1 MCDTNEINRRNGL
14 IFNIPPP
21 RYTPRNPY
29 EEGFTKEQLDMRRK
43 AEILKYNKS
52 SNYRITK
59 AQSWVQVVGGKYQR
73 RTYSNEYLNR
83 PTTED
88 RDCENVVTYSTGANV
103 PGPRIP
109 LYLDKNVPLYNY
121 NTQQTV
127 QGINNISETEL
138 WLTKHDSDIIS
149 SFPTI
154 YTLNIRSPID
164 NPQYKFSVNTSI
176 GIYVRGIS
184 SALRYFTIIMNLNQ
198 SSVKVRFGGQ
208 YVSHSTPNILPDS
221 TITISQDGRIAI
233 IGTVPSSGT
242 FAGAIYL
249 GNITIN
255 NMLLYTS
262 NGNTYDIMLEPIIS
276 ATFDDGIAMSSSNNI
291 SAQLYT
297 NLVDYSNDTNKLSNN
312 VRRFG
317 TNLTFAQPGSSSTIS
332 TPTLSGILP

>member
-29 EEGFTKEQLDMRRK
+29 EEGYTKEQLDMRRK

-59 AQSWVQVVGGKYQR
+59 AQSWVQVVSGKYQR

-88 RDCENVVTYSTGANV
+88 RDCENVITYSTGANV

-121 NTQQTV
+121 NTQQNV
-127 QGINNISETEL
+127 QGIENVDEVDMWRTKYDTDLISY
-138 WLTKHDSDIIS
+138 S
-149 SFPTI
+149 PTI
-154 YTLNIRSPID
+154 YTLNIRPPID
-164 NPQYKFSVNTSI
+164 NTQYKFSVNTSF

-184 SALRYFTIIMNLNQ
+184 TALRTFTIIVFIN
-198 SSVKVRFGGQ
+198 SSSTKVRFGGQ
-208 YVSHSTPNILPDS
+208 YVSHSTPNIIQGGTF
-221 TITISQDGRIAI
+221 TIT
-233 IGTVPSSGT
+233 GTATST

-262 NGNTYDIMLEPIIS
+262 NGNTYDIILEPIIS
-276 ATFDDGIAMSSSNNI
+276 ATFDDGSSSATNSI
-291 SAQLYT
+291 TAQLYT
-297 NLVDYSNDTNKLSNN
+297 NLIDYSNDANKLSNN
-312 VRRFG
+312 VKRFG
-317 TNLTFAQPGSSSTIS
+317 TNITFNQQGASSTIS
-332 TPTLSGILP
+332 APTLSGILP